1 MKYKFL
7 IIIFISIFPVFCFGQ
22 DKFFKNGFSTG
33 VVLPVSTP
41 YEQSYIGFGV
51 SVFGEIGL
59 FDKVSIYS
67 GTGMYVFLTHKSDR
81 FNNRQHE
88 WLNFDYM
95 FDVGPKI
102 YFGKL
107 YTKLG
112 CGFIWGESFR
122 LTFIPSFGIRHNL
135 LDIGIGY
142 HYSHDY
148 TFFEVRVGV
157 YTF

>member
-22 DKFFKNGFSTG
+22 DKSFEYGFGSG
-33 VVLPVSTP
+33 VVLPVNTP
-41 YEQSYIGFGV
+41 YEDSYIGLGIAAFN
-51 SVFGEIGL
+51 EIVIT
-59 FDKVSIYS
+59 DKTSIYS
-67 GTGMYVFLTHKSDR
+67 AAGMYVILIHKSDKYK
-81 FNNRQHE
+81 NQHHK
-88 WLNFDYM
+88 WANFDLM

-102 YFGKL
+102 YFGSF

-112 CGFIWGESFR
+112 GGFIWGESFR
-122 LTFIPSFGIRHNL
+122 LAFIPSFGIRHNL
-135 LDIGIGY
+135 LNIGIGY

-148 TFFEVRVGV
+148 TFFELRVGV